1 MKIKSLYDLQRGLYE
16 TFHVFLVEHN
26 WSRQE
31 RYIDRMRYEKRKN
44 LRLTMDLLRLM
55 ISTILVIKIKG
66 TKEDFDDL
74 MHRLYL
80 LFLAFFEKRNDKVRK
95 MLDDAAEDEQE
106 E

>member
-1 MKIKSLYDLQRGLYE
+1 
-16 TFHVFLVEHN
+16 
-26 WSRQE
+26 
-31 RYIDRMRYEKRKN
+31 
-44 LRLTMDLLRLM
+44 M

-95 MLDDAAEDEQE
+95 MLDDAAEKEQE